1 MKLLCSHTSP
11 YARKVRIVALE
22 KGIELEEILTN
33 PLESPDWLLKVNPL
47 SKVPAL
53 ITRSG
58 ETLYDSRVIC
68 EYLDSQNDQNK
79 LLAPAGKS
87 RWLTLRQQALSDG
100 LLDAAVAS
108 VFEGKRSDAQQS
120 AHWKNRWDEAIK
132 RSVSVMAQDIT
143 GLQSLTLGSIGC
155 ATALAYLD
163 FRHANLDWRKSSKKL
178 SHWLEQFSDR
188 ESFRA
193 TAPPN

>member
-11 YARKVRIVALE
+11 YARKVRIVAIE
-22 KGIELEEILTN
+22 KGIELEEVLTN
-33 PLESPDWLLKVNPL
+33 PLESPEWLLKVNPL

-68 EYLDSQNDQNK
+68 EYLDSQNDQTK
-79 LLAPAGKS
+79 LLATSGKA

-108 VFEGKRSDAQQS
+108 VFESKRSDAQQS
-120 AHWKNRWDEAIK
+120 KHWQNRWNDAIE
-132 RSVSVMAQDIT
+132 RSVSVMAQDVN

-163 FRHANLDWRKSSKKL
+163 FRHPNINWRKQSAKL
-178 SHWLEQFSDR
+178 AAWYETMA
-188 ESFRA
+188 EKPSFIA
-193 TAPPN
+193 TAPPG